1 MEERL
6 VKLEQILHKLFCC
19 NSNQFQGPPGL
30 QGEPGLDGAQGP
42 QGIPGPIGPAGL
54 VWQGEFVSCVVYQQ
68 NDAVG
73 YNGASYYVTCEDTS
87 TAECENPTEN
97 SCWALL
103 ANMGAIGPMGPQGI
117 TGTAGA
123 KGIDGA
129 NSLRWIAGANSVG
142 AISGPNLFDFNFASF
157 ASLNTILISEKE
169 SHGISVGAWLINLAS
184 KVSATSF
191 VQVQITDSLDNSKFG
206 TYNVIV
212 VTNAGLPA
220 TNSYLVLNLSFISGN
235 GAIVTGREYTISWN
249 YSKQGIQGPQGIA
262 GPTGL
267 TGSQGVQGVPGIQ
280 GVPGAGATTKTYGLV
295 STSNNPYTTLVY
307 DFNDVTTPSTNQG
320 ILLPTTTVIGTEIV
334 LFSSINNETFSVYT
348 DNTEINFTIRNK
360 NIDNIAALAS
370 ILPGDTYRFVL
381 LALINDGKGGSLPF
395 WFTESIN
402 GIVYKY
408 NNNNLIEQ
416 GFDIITT
423 AQDLTLV
430 PLSSSYLQSQYGNT
444 RGITVYCTNIGLA
457 YTNVGGTYWTEQPIT
472 TVL

>member
-1 MEERL
+1 
-6 VKLEQILHKLFCC
+6 
-19 NSNQFQGPPGL
+19 
-30 QGEPGLDGAQGP
+30 
-42 QGIPGPIGPAGL
+42 
-54 VWQGEFVSCVVYQQ
+54 
-68 NDAVG
+68 
-73 YNGASYYVTCEDTS
+73 
-87 TAECENPTEN
+87 
-97 SCWALL
+97 
-103 ANMGAIGPMGPQGI
+103 MGAIGPMGPQGI

-129 NSLRWIAGANSVG
+129 NSLRWVAGTNSVST
-142 AISGPNLFDFNFASF
+142 ISGPNVFDFNFASF

-169 SHGISVGAWLINLAS
+169 SHGISVGAWLINLTS
-184 KVSATSF
+184 KASATSF
-191 VQVQITDSLDNSKFG
+191 VQIQITDSLDNSKFG
-206 TYNVIV
+206 TYNLTGL
-212 VTNAGLPA
+212 TNAGLPA
-220 TNSYLVLNLSFISGN
+220 VGSYLALNLAPIVGN
-235 GAIVTGREYTISWN
+235 GTIVSGREYTISWN
-249 YSKQGIQGPQGIA
+249 YSKQGIQGPQGSI
-262 GPTGL
+262 GLTGL
-267 TGSQGVQGVPGIQ
+267 TGSQGIQ
-280 GVPGAGATTKTYGLV
+280 GIPGAQGIPGVGATPKTYGLV

-381 LALINDGKGGSLPF
+381 LALIDDGKGGSLPF